1 MNQQQPTSTHQAT
14 SQIAPID
21 PTPIIQSESTT
32 AVILAI
38 AIFVSI
44 LISGITGLV
53 RVIMM
58 TRSFR

>member
-1 MNQQQPTSTHQAT
+1 MNQQLPISTHQAT
-14 SQIAPID
+14 SQFPYLD
-21 PTPIIQSESTT
+21 PTPIIQSESPT

-53 RVIMM
+53 RVIIM

>member
-1 MNQQQPTSTHQAT
+1 MNQQQPMSAQQNI

-21 PTPIIQSESTT
+21 PTPIIQSESPT

-38 AIFVSI
+38 AILISI

-53 RVIMM
+53 RVIVV
-58 TRSFR
+58 TRSCR

>member
-21 PTPIIQSESTT
+21 PTPIAQSESPT

-38 AIFVSI
+38 AI
-44 LISGITGLV
+44 LISTFTASLTGLV
-53 RVIMM
+53 QVIMNA
-58 TRSFR
+58 RSYR

>member
-1 MNQQQPTSTHQAT
+1 MNQQPTLTHQAT

-21 PTPIIQSESTT
+21 PTPIIQSESPT

-38 AIFVSI
+38 AI
-44 LISGITGLV
+44 LISTLIGGITKLV